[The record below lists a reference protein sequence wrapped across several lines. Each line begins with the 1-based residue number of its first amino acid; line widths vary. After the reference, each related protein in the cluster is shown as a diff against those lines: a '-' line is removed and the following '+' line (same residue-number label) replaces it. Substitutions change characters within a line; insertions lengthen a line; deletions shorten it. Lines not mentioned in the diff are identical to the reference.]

1 MPLMNVTQWF
11 KDPRIDWTLRG
22 RAFSAQFAGGG
33 DGGGG
38 EGGRGGGG
46 RGGAARGVYAHLDM
60 NSSELPIYDK
70 NGQGKVIVFGSTM
83 ALKSGKFVGGLPGR
97 MLQNYDHFHRRLPDG
112 TPEEGIFPAVLTC
125 LFVLDLTHRRHDEIR
140 PIETTWN
147 RSIRAELKN
156 RGLIHAQHR
165 SRAESVN
172 LARAIT
178 CAELLQII
186 QPIADRIAP

>member
-1 MPLMNVTQWF
+1 MPLTNVTRWF
-11 KDPRIDWTLRG
+11 KDPGIDWTLRG
-22 RAFSAQFAGGG
+22 RAFAGQFDGRG
-33 DGGGG
+33 DGPGSGV
-38 EGGRGGGG
+38 
-46 RGGAARGVYAHLDM
+46 RGVYAHLDM

-83 ALKSGKFVGGLPGR
+83 ALKFGKFVGGLPGR

-156 RGLIHAQHR
+156 RGLIHPQHR

-178 CAELLQII
+178 GAELLQII

>member
-1 MPLMNVTQWF
+1 MPLIDVTRWF
-11 KDPRIDWTLRG
+11 KDPAINWRLRG
-22 RAFSAQFAGGG
+22 RAFTSQF
-33 DGGGG
+33 DG
-38 EGGRGGGG
+38 RVVVD
-46 RGGAARGVYAHLDM
+46 RGVYAHLDM
-60 NSSELPIYDK
+60 NSSPLPIHDR
-70 NGQGKVIVFGSTM
+70 NGPGKVIVLGSAM
-83 ALKSGKFVGGLPGR
+83 ALKFGKFLGGLPGR
-97 MLQNYDHFHRRLPDG
+97 MLQNFDHFHRRRPDG
-112 TPEEGIFPAVLTC
+112 SCEDGIFPAVLTY
-125 LFVLDLTHRRHDEIR
+125 LVVLDLMHRRHDEIR

-156 RGLIHAQHR
+156 RGLIHPQHR